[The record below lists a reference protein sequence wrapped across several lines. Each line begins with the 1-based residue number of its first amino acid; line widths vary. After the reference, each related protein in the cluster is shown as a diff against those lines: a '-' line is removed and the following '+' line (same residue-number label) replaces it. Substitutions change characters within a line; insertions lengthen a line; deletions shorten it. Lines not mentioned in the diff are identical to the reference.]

1 MFENCIFNS
10 KVNIDNIK
18 VGMDNAL
25 ILKDCRFSP
34 NADFHL
40 SNISGLNSL
49 FENIIFESKVFFE
62 NVSFASVN
70 WKNIFFL
77 SVFLMLEKAK
87 AHVTLFPSSKLTK
100 TVT

>member
-1 MFENCIFNS
+1 
-10 KVNIDNIK
+10 
-18 VGMDNAL
+18 MDNAL
-25 ILKDCRFSP
+25 IIKDCRFSP

-77 SVFLMLEKAK
+77 TDFRNNNVSL
-87 AHVTLFPSSKLTK
+87 PSNTQVSQIFNSNSLLAFITA
-100 TVT
+100 